1 MKQIRNRGVSSPS
14 FHTIVTLKQP
24 QDKLM
29 FQKPLNNALA
39 SANNKHCSLHRIYQV
54 DMKDSWL
61 ADIEGCLV
69 NVSYPKY
76 CLGKPPKCEGSV
88 VGGFLLAI
96 ENWQIGLCGKHP
108 EVFFWGLPA
117 SPGKSRIFPGRSG
130 MGANRKE
137 RYGVLQGI
145 PPYLEPNV
153 GREQRETLTLNAP
166 QEQGPLFGSLSH
178 TDLKL
183 VQ

>member
-1 MKQIRNRGVSSPS
+1 
-14 FHTIVTLKQP
+14 
-24 QDKLM
+24 M

-96 ENWQIGLCGKHP
+96 EN
-108 EVFFWGLPA
+108 
-117 SPGKSRIFPGRSG
+117 
-130 MGANRKE
+130 
-137 RYGVLQGI
+137 
-145 PPYLEPNV
+145 
-153 GREQRETLTLNAP
+153 
-166 QEQGPLFGSLSH
+166 
-178 TDLKL
+178 
-183 VQ
+183 